1 MEALI
6 AGLVILVLVF
16 LFLGAGTW
24 VFAGLLLVSTTGLLI
39 LLPDSFS
46 AHRVGVVIT
55 KIMYRYAST
64 WELAA
69 IPMFIWMGEIIFRT
83 DISERLFK
91 GLAPL
96 VDHIPG
102 RLLHTNIAGCTLFAA
117 VSGSSA
123 ATTATVGKI
132 TTTELARRNYDTD
145 LAIGSLAGAG
155 SLGLLIPPS
164 IVMII
169 YGLLAE
175 VSVSRLF
182 AAGVFPGLL
191 IAALYSGYILVRC
204 AMKPSLSPAAAE
216 SYTWID
222 RVRAVGNLIPVI
234 ILMVIVLGSIYSGL
248 ATPSEAAAVG
258 ATAALL
264 LALVMRQLTWKV
276 FATSIMGAVRT
287 SCMVC
292 IILVAAAFLSTA
304 MGYLHVPMDLAEAI
318 GKLGLSP
325 YGLIVILS
333 LFYIVLGLFLDGIS
347 ITVMS
352 LPIALPLVTQ
362 AGFDPVWFGV
372 YLVIMVELGQVTPP
386 IGFNL
391 FVLQGL
397 TGHSIGRIALAALPF
412 FVLMCV
418 GVAIVTLFPG
428 IALWLP
434 DALFSRPRG

>member
-1 MEALI
+1 M
-6 AGLVILVLVF
+6 
-16 LFLGAGTW
+16 W
-24 VFAGLLLVSTTGLLI
+24 VFAGLLMVSITGLMLV
-39 LLPDSFS
+39 LDSFS
-46 AHRVGVVIT
+46 AHRIGVTVT

-83 DISERLFK
+83 DISDRLFR

-96 VDHIPG
+96 VDGIPG

-117 VSGSSA
+117 VSGSCA

-169 YGLLAE
+169 YGVLAE

-191 IAALYSGYILVRC
+191 IAGLYSGYIIVRC
-204 AMKPSLSPAAAE
+204 SVSPELSPPSGE
-216 SYTWID
+216 RYTIWERFLAI
-222 RVRAVGNLIPVI
+222 GNLLPIL

-258 ATAALL
+258 VTAAI
-264 LALVMRQLTWKV
+264 LVTVAMRQLTWKV
-276 FATSIMGAVRT
+276 FSESVMGAVRT

-304 MGYLHVPMDLAEAI
+304 MGFLHVPANVALAI
-318 GKLGLSP
+318 GGLDLSP
-325 YGLIVILS
+325 YSLMFILA
-333 LFYIVLGLFLDGIS
+333 LFYIMLGLFLDGIS

-352 LPIALPLVTQ
+352 LPITLPLILQ

-372 YLVIMVELGQVTPP
+372 FLVIMVELGQVTPP

-391 FVLQGL
+391 FVIQGM
-397 TGHSIGRIALAALPF
+397 TGHSIGKVALAAMPF
-412 FVLMCV
+412 FFLMCI
-418 GVAIVTLFPG
+418 GVVIVTIFPE

-434 DALFSRPRG
+434 DALFNRPVE

>member
-6 AGLVILVLVF
+6 AGLVILVLIF
-16 LFLGAGTW
+16 FFLGAGTW
-24 VFAGLLLVSTTGLLI
+24 VFAGLLLVSISGLM
-39 LLPDSFS
+39 LLLDTFT
-46 AHRVGVVIT
+46 AHRIGVTIT

-69 IPMFIWMGEIIFRT
+69 IPMFVWMGEIIFRT
-83 DISERLFK
+83 DISERLFR

-96 VDHIPG
+96 VDHVPG

-132 TTTELARRNYDTD
+132 TTTELARRDYDTD
-145 LAIGSLAGAG
+145 LSIGSLAGAG

-169 YGLLAE
+169 YGVLAE

-191 IAALYSGYILVRC
+191 IAALYSGYIILRC
-204 AMKPSLSPAAAE
+204 AVRPELSPATGE
-216 SYTWID
+216 RWSFID
-222 RVRAVGNLIPVI
+222 RVRAVGNLVPVV

-258 ATAALL
+258 VTAALL
-264 LALVMRQLTWKV
+264 LSLFMRQLTWEV
-276 FATSIMGAVRT
+276 FRTSIMGAVKT

-304 MGYLHVPMDLAEAI
+304 MGYLHVPADLAEAI
-318 GKLGLSP
+318 GRLGLTP
-325 YGLIVILS
+325 YELIIILS
-333 LFYIVLGLFLDGIS
+333 LFYIMLGLFLDGIS

-352 LPIALPLVTQ
+352 LPITLPLILQ

-397 TGHSIGRIALAALPF
+397 TGHPIGRVAFAALPF
-412 FVLMCV
+412 FALMCV
-418 GVAIVTLFPG
+418 GVAIVTVFPG

-434 DALFSRPRG
+434 GALFDRPAG